1 MPSICALFKNASWSD
16 APSIAPPFRGGRTA
30 AATQQRLQDS
40 LTAPLDGTKVLE
52 DAKPQQ

>member
-30 AATQQRLQDS
+30 AATQQRLREK
-40 LTAPLDGTKVLE
+40 LTAPSNGANALQRT
-52 DAKPQQ
+52 KPQQ